1 MGVGEILASHAALLA
16 FPNEAQ
22 LAAIIKTLSEDFVDE
37 LDGDCNRLTDVHGN
51 VVYGNLVYGNV
62 VLCVLVS
69 GSSLGEA
76 RLRGGPR
83 A

>member
-51 VVYGNLVYGNV
+51 VVLY
-62 VLCVLVS
+62 
-69 GSSLGEA
+69 
-76 RLRGGPR
+76 
-83 A
+83 